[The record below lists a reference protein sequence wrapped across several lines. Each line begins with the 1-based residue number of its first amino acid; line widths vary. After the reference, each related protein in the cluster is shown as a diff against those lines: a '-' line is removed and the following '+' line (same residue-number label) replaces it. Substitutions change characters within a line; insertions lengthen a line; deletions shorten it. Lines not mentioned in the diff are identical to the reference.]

1 MSKIFYHQRRVEFCE
16 TDVAGIAH
24 FSSLLQYAEQ
34 AEHAFLRSL
43 GTSVLAL
50 GQGEQGETISW
61 PRVRVECD
69 FQGVARFEDE
79 LQVQLQVGR
88 LGTTS
93 VTYHFAII
101 GAHGPVSSGK
111 LVSVCCRLDSSRPM
125 ASIPIPDG
133 LRQQLSQYLIENQA
147 GSR

>member
-1 MSKIFYHQRRVEFCE
+1 MSKTFYYQRRVEFCE

-50 GQGEQGETISW
+50 GQGKDGATISW

-93 VTYHFAII
+93 VTYHFVIV
-101 GAHGPVSSGK
+101 GGHGPVSSGK
-111 LVSVCCRLDSSRPM
+111 LVSVCCRLEESQPLT
-125 ASIPIPDG
+125 SIPIPDG
-133 LRQQLSQYLIENQA
+133 LRQKLSPYLIEHQA